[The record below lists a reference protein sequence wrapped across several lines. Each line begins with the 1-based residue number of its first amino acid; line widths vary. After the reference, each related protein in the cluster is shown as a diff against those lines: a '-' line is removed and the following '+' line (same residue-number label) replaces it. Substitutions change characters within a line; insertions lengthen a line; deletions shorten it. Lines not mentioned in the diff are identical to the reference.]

1 MRDTPFAVRHKF
13 ALLGAALALA
23 GAALVPGAHADN
35 QAGKRNG
42 GNGGNGGH
50 AALNRLPSFVVAG
63 SLKSTSYDGVS
74 DDLLTA
80 GLGKTGLAGAAP
92 SIANPAAPTAAELRR
107 LAIWS
112 NYRALVD
119 MSANGGYGRFWGPNV
134 DVYGND
140 TLGEGKIAGTEYLA
154 YADDGSGR
162 QNVSLLVQVPAS
174 FNPANPCIVT
184 ATSSGSRGV
193 YGAISAAGEW
203 GLKRGCAV
211 AYTDKGSGN
220 GAHELMTGTVTLID
234 GLPADAATAGRNSL
248 FTANLP
254 AAALAAYNQ
263 QYPNRYAFKHAHSQ
277 QNPEADWGKDT
288 LEAVQFAYWVLN
300 QPFAPRADVSN
311 AATNAAPNHG
321 VRYAPGDITTIAAS
335 VSNGGGASLAAA
347 EQDPGKWITA
357 VVVGEPQINV
367 RMPGNAQVRE
377 GGQRIAAAGKP
388 LAEYMTLAN
397 LLQPCAALAD
407 SAAGAPYLTA
417 LPAATTAAI
426 RQARCASLASAGYVH
441 GSDTQTQANDALARL
456 HEAGYEADSDLLQ
469 APMWDSQAVPAV
481 AVTYANAYTR
491 SSVIDNLCGFSFGT
505 TSASTGAAGATPAL
519 SPMLTVFGL
528 GNGVPPTNGVNLVY
542 NVTPP
547 GGADHRLATPDASFA
562 GAVCMRALWTNGDPR
577 MRQSV
582 QAISVNANLHGKP
595 AIIVQGRSD
604 ALVPINHAS
613 RAYLAA
619 NSVREGSRSHLSL
632 YEVMNGQHFDAF
644 LGVPGFDNRYVP
656 VHYYNIA
663 ALNLMWDHLK
673 NGTPLPP
680 SQVIRTL
687 PRGGNPGAAP
697 ALALTN
703 LPAIVANPGS
713 NAISARDGVV
723 NVPH

>member
-1 MRDTPFAVRHKF
+1 MRDTPFTVRRKTAH
-13 ALLGAALALA
+13 LRAAIAIA
-23 GAALVPGAHADN
+23 GAALVPGAHAAEND
-35 QAGKRNG
+35 A
-42 GNGGNGGH
+42 H
-50 AALNRLPSFVVAG
+50 HPEFNRLPSFVVAS
-63 SLKSTSYDGVS
+63 SLQTTSYDGVS

-80 GLGKTGLAGAAP
+80 GLGKTGLAGAQPA
-92 SIANPAAPTAAELRR
+92 IANPSAPTAAELRR

-154 YADDGSGR
+154 FADDGSGR
-162 QNVSLLVQVPAS
+162 RNVSLLVQVPTS
-174 FNPANPCIVT
+174 FDPANPCIVT

-211 AYTDKGSGN
+211 AYTDKGTGN
-220 GAHELMTGTVTLID
+220 GAEELMSGLVTLID
-234 GLPADAATAGRNSL
+234 GVTANAATAGRTSI
-248 FTANLP
+248 FTADVP
-254 AAALAAYNQ
+254 AGALAAYNQ
-263 QYPNRYAFKHAHSQ
+263 KFPSRYAFKHAHSQ
-277 QNPEADWGKDT
+277 LNPEANWGRDT

-300 QPFAPRADVSN
+300 QQFAPRVDASN
-311 AATNAAPNHG
+311 RG

-347 EQDPGKWITA
+347 EEDTGKWITA

-367 RMPGNAQVRE
+367 RMPGDAQVRE

-388 LAEYMTLAN
+388 LADYMTLAN

-407 SAAGAPYLTA
+407 AAAGAPYLTA
-417 LPAATTAAI
+417 LPVATTTAI
-426 RQARCASLASAGYVH
+426 RQARCTSLAAAGYVH
-441 GSDTQTQANDALARL
+441 GGDTQAQANDALQRL

-481 AVTYANAYTR
+481 AVTYADAYTR
-491 SSVIDNLCGFSFGT
+491 SSVLDNLCGFSFGT
-505 TSASTGAAGATPAL
+505 TNASTGAAGVAPAV
-519 SPMLTVFGL
+519 SPMLTIFGV

-562 GAVCMRALWTNGDPR
+562 GAACLRALWTNGDPR

-582 QAISVNANLHGKP
+582 QAISVHANLHGKP

-619 NSVREGSRSHLSL
+619 NSEREGSHSHLSL
-632 YEVMNGQHFDAF
+632 YEVTNGQHFDAF
-644 LGVPGFDNRYVP
+644 LAVPGFDTHFVP

-663 ALNLMWDHLK
+663 ALNLMWNHLK

-680 SQVIRTL
+680 SQVIRTI

-697 ALALTN
+697 PLGLAN
-703 LPAIVANPGS
+703 LPAIVENPGS
-713 NAISARDGVV
+713 NAIRANDGVV

>member
-1 MRDTPFAVRHKF
+1 MRDTPFAVRHKI
-13 ALLGAALALA
+13 ALLGAALAAAATALA
-23 GAALVPGAHADN
+23 PGAHADN
-35 QAGKRNG
+35 N
-42 GNGGNGGH
+42 NGH
-50 AALNRLPSFVVAG
+50 AALNRLPAFVVAG
-63 SLKSTSYDGVS
+63 SLRTTSYDGVS

-80 GLGKTGLAGAAP
+80 GLGKTGLAGAQP
-92 SIANPAAPTAAELRR
+92 PIANPAAPTAAELRR

-119 MSANGGYGRFWGPNV
+119 MTPSGGYGRFWGPNV

-154 YADDGSGR
+154 YADDGTGR
-162 QNVSLLVQVPAS
+162 QNVSLLVQVPTS
-174 FNPANPCIVT
+174 FDPANPCIVT

-203 GLKRGCAV
+203 ALKRGCAV

-220 GAHELMTGTVTLID
+220 GAHELATGTVTLID
-234 GLPADAATAGRNSL
+234 GLTANAATAGRNSL
-248 FTANLP
+248 FTVNVP
-254 AAALAAYNQ
+254 AGALAAYNQ
-263 QYPNRYAFKHAHSQ
+263 KYPNRYAFKHAHSQ

-300 QPFAPRADVSN
+300 QQFAPRVDVSN
-311 AATNAAPNHG
+311 AVSNGASHHG

-367 RMPGNAQVRE
+367 RMPGSAQVRE

-388 LAEYMTLAN
+388 LADYMTLAN

-407 SAAGAPYLTA
+407 AANGAPYLTA
-417 LPAATTAAI
+417 LPVATTAAI

-441 GSDTQTQANDALARL
+441 GGDTLAQANDALARL
-456 HEAGYEADSDLLQ
+456 HAAGYEADSDLLQ

-481 AVTYANAYTR
+481 AVTYANAYMR
-491 SSVIDNLCGFSFGT
+491 ASVTDNLCGFSFGT
-505 TSASTGAAGATPAL
+505 TNASTGAAGVAPAV
-519 SPMLTVFGL
+519 SPMPTVFGL

-562 GAVCMRALWTNGDPR
+562 GAACMRALWTNGDPR

-619 NSVREGSRSHLSL
+619 NSAREGAHSQLSL

-644 LGVPGFDNRYVP
+644 LGVPGFDNHFVP
-656 VHYYNIA
+656 VHYYNIE
-663 ALNLMWDHLK
+663 ALNLMWNHLK
-673 NGTPLPP
+673 HGAALPP
-680 SQVIRTL
+680 SQVIRTI

-697 ALALTN
+697 ALSVAN

-713 NAISARDGVV
+713 NAIRVNNGVV
-723 NVPH
+723 DVPH

>member
-1 MRDTPFAVRHKF
+1 MRDIQFTVRGRT
-13 ALLGAALALA
+13 ALLSAAIAIA
-23 GAALVPGAHADN
+23 GVGLVPGAR
-35 QAGKRNG
+35 AGDHDGSRPE
-42 GNGGNGGH
+42 
-50 AALNRLPSFVVAG
+50 LNRLPSFVVAS
-63 SLKSTSYDGVS
+63 SLKITTYDGVS

-80 GLGKTGLAGAAP
+80 GLGKTGLAGPAP
-92 SIANPAAPTAAELRR
+92 AIANPAAPTASELRR

-119 MSANGGYGRFWGPNV
+119 ITLNGGYGRFWGPNV
-134 DVYGND
+134 DLYGND

-154 YADDGSGR
+154 YADDGTGR
-162 QNVSLLVQVPAS
+162 QNVSLLVQLPTS
-174 FNPANPCIVT
+174 FDPANPCIVT

-211 AYTDKGSGN
+211 AYTDKGTGN
-220 GAHELMTGTVTLID
+220 GADELMTGFVTLID
-234 GLPADAATAGRNSL
+234 GRPADAAATGRTSI
-248 FTANLP
+248 FTANVP
-254 AAALAAYNQ
+254 ASALATYNQ
-263 QYPNRYAFKHAHSQ
+263 KFPNRYAFKHAHSQ
-277 QNPEADWGKDT
+277 QNPEEDWGKDT

-300 QPFAPRADVSN
+300 QQFAPLVDAS
-311 AATNAAPNHG
+311 NHG
-321 VRYAPGDITTIAAS
+321 VRYAPRDIITIAAS
-335 VSNGGGASLAAA
+335 VSNGGGAALAAA
-347 EQDPGKWITA
+347 EQDTGRWITA

-367 RMPGNAQVRE
+367 RMPGDAQVKE
-377 GGQRIAAAGKP
+377 GDQRIKEAGKP
-388 LAEYMTLAN
+388 LADYMTLAN

-407 SAAGAPYLTA
+407 AAAGAPYLTA
-417 LPAATTAAI
+417 LPVATTTAI
-426 RQARCASLASAGYVH
+426 RRARCASLAAAGYVH
-441 GSDTQTQANDALARL
+441 GGDTQAQANDALARL
-456 HEAGYEADSDLLQ
+456 HEAGYESDSDVLH

-481 AVTYANAYTR
+481 AVTYANAYAR
-491 SSVIDNLCGFSFGT
+491 SSVVDNLCGFSFGT
-505 TSASTGAAGATPAL
+505 TNPLKGAAGVAPAV

-528 GNGVPPTNGVNLVY
+528 GNGVPPTNGINLVY

-562 GAVCMRALWTNGDPR
+562 GAACMRALWTDR
-577 MRQSV
+577 DSRVRRSV
-582 QAISVNANLHGKP
+582 HAILVNANLHGKP

-619 NSVREGSRSHLSL
+619 NSEREGSRSQLSL
-632 YEVMNGQHFDAF
+632 YEVTNGQHFDAF
-644 LGVPGFDNRYVP
+644 LGVPGFDTRFVP
-656 VHYYNIA
+656 VHYYNIQ
-663 ALNLMWDHLK
+663 ALNLMWSHLK

-680 SQVIRTL
+680 SQVMRTI

-697 ALALTN
+697 PLGVAN

-713 NAISARDGVV
+713 NAIRVSDGVV

>member
-1 MRDTPFAVRHKF
+1 V
-13 ALLGAALALA
+13 LLSAAIALA
-23 GAALVPGAHADN
+23 GTALAASVR
-35 QAGKRNG
+35 AGDHD
-42 GNGGNGGH
+42 GGH
-50 AALNRLPSFVVAG
+50 AQVNRLPAFVVA
-63 SLKSTSYDGVS
+63 SSVSTTSYDGVS

-80 GLGKTGLAGAAP
+80 GLGKSGLAGAQPA
-92 SIANPAAPTAAELRR
+92 IANPASPTAAELRR

-119 MSANGGYGRFWGPNV
+119 MSVNGGYGRFWGPNV
-134 DVYGND
+134 DLYGND
-140 TLGEGKIAGTEYLA
+140 TLGEGKIVGTEYLA
-154 YADDGSGR
+154 FADDGSGR
-162 QNVSLLVQVPAS
+162 QNVSLLVQVPAN
-174 FNPANPCIVT
+174 FDPVNPCIVT

-220 GAHELMTGTVTLID
+220 GAHELMTGLVTLID
-234 GLPADAATAGRNSL
+234 GRLVDAATAGRSSI
-248 FTANLP
+248 FTANVP
-254 AAALAAYNQ
+254 SGALSAYNQ
-263 QYPNRYAFKHAHSQ
+263 KYPYRYAFKHAHSQ

-288 LEAVQFAYWVLN
+288 LEAIQFAYWALN
-300 QPFAPRADVSN
+300 QQFAPRLDAS
-311 AATNAAPNHG
+311 NHG

-347 EQDPGKWITA
+347 EQDTGKWITA

-367 RMPGNAQVRE
+367 RMPGDAQVKE

-388 LAEYMTLAN
+388 LADYMTLAN

-407 SAAGAPYLTA
+407 AAAGAPYLTA
-417 LPAATTAAI
+417 LPVATTTAI
-426 RQARCASLASAGYVH
+426 REARCASLAKAGYVR
-441 GSDTQTQANDALARL
+441 GADTQTQANDALARL
-456 HEAGYEADSDLLQ
+456 HEAGYEADSDVLH

-481 AVTYANAYTR
+481 AVTYADAYTR
-491 SSVIDNLCGFSFGT
+491 ASVIDNLCGFSFGT
-505 TSASTGAAGATPAL
+505 TNASTGAAGVAPAV
-519 SPMLTVFGL
+519 SPMLTIFGV

-542 NVTPP
+542 NATPQS
-547 GGADHRLATPDASFA
+547 GSDHRFATPDASFA
-562 GAVCMRALWTNGDPR
+562 GAACVRALWTERDSR
-577 MRQSV
+577 MHKSV

-619 NSVREGSRSHLSL
+619 NSEREGPRSQLSL

-644 LGVPGFDNRYVP
+644 LGVPGFDTRFVP
-656 VHYYNIA
+656 VHYYNIQ
-663 ALNLMWDHLK
+663 ALNLMWNHLK

-680 SQVIRTL
+680 SQVIRTI

-697 ALALTN
+697 ALGVAN

-713 NAISARDGVV
+713 NAIRVNDGVV

>member
-1 MRDTPFAVRHKF
+1 MRDTPFAVRGKK
-13 ALLGAALALA
+13 ARLCAAIAMAGMAIAPGA
-23 GAALVPGAHADN
+23 GAGEHD
-35 QAGKRNG
+35 G
-42 GNGGNGGH
+42 GMPEW
-50 AALNRLPSFVVAG
+50 NRLPAFVVAS
-63 SLKSTSYDGVS
+63 SLRTTNYDGTS

-80 GLGKTGLAGAAP
+80 GLGKTGLAGPQPAVL
-92 SIANPAAPTAAELRR
+92 NPAAPTAAELRR
-107 LAIWS
+107 LAIWA

-119 MSANGGYGRFWGPNV
+119 ITANGGYGRFWGPNV
-134 DVYGND
+134 DVYGNE

-154 YADDGSGR
+154 YADNGTGR

-174 FNPANPCIVT
+174 FDPANACIVT

-211 AYTDKGSGN
+211 AYTDKGTGN
-220 GAHELMTGTVTLID
+220 GAHELMSDLVTLID
-234 GLPADAATAGRNSL
+234 GRLANAATAGHASI
-248 FTANLP
+248 FTANVP
-254 AAALAAYNQ
+254 PGELAAYNQ
-263 QYPNRYAFKHAHSQ
+263 KFPNRYAFKHAHSQ
-277 QNPEADWGKDT
+277 QNPEEDWGKDT

-300 QPFAPRADVSN
+300 ERFGPLVSVSGN
-311 AATNAAPNHG
+311 ASHHG
-321 VRYAPGDITTIAAS
+321 VRYAPGDIMTIAAS

-367 RMPGNAQVRE
+367 RMPGNAQVEE

-388 LAEYMTLAN
+388 LADYMTLAN

-407 SAAGAPYLTA
+407 AAAGAPNLTV

-426 RQARCASLASAGYVH
+426 RQARCTSLAAAGYIH
-441 GSDTQTQANDALARL
+441 GGDTQAQANDALARL

-481 AVTYANAYTR
+481 AVTYADAYTR

-505 TSASTGAAGATPAL
+505 TNASTGAAGVTPTA
-519 SPMLTVFGL
+519 SPLLTVFGV
-528 GNGVPPTNGVNLVY
+528 GNGVPPTNGINLVY

-562 GAVCMRALWTNGDPR
+562 GAVCLRELWTKGDPR
-577 MRQSV
+577 MRRSV

-619 NSVREGSRSHLSL
+619 NSEREGSRSQLSL

-644 LGVPGFDNRYVP
+644 LPVAGFASRFVP
-656 VHYYNIA
+656 VHYYNIE
-663 ALNLMWDHLK
+663 ALNLMWRHLK

-680 SQVIRTL
+680 SQVIRTI
-687 PRGGNPGAAP
+687 PRGVGPSGTPPLGVA
-697 ALALTN
+697 N
-703 LPAIVANPGS
+703 LPAIVENPGS
-713 NAISARDGVV
+713 NAIHASNGVV